1 MGITGNTIQAI
12 AKASA
17 TTIRT
22 LARGSV
28 TIPFVA
34 EVKIGW
40 TSVVEMEIRLLSPEA
55 ATDLVR
61 VSGPVA
67 VIGLVLA
74 SDQVAVTDLVLASGP
89 VAATDLVLVSDL
101 EVNDRAQG
109 NDRAQDNDQAR
120 GNDRAQVN
128 GLRAHAPVQDSG
140 LPVHVA
146 AAMPSETSGPVE
158 LPTCSPAAGTRA
170 SAVVAEVVSAAA
182 VAAVFAV
189 AAVVASEV
197 AVVAVSAAVAGVA
210 AVAADD
216 QISR

>member
-1 MGITGNTIQAI
+1 MEITGNTIQAI

-22 LARGSV
+22 LARGLV

-74 SDQVAVTDLVLASGP
+74 SDQVAVTGLVLASGP

-101 EVNDRAQG
+101 EV

-170 SAVVAEVVSAAA
+170 SAVVAE
-182 VAAVFAV
+182 AVFAV

-210 AVAADD
+210 EVAGDD

>member
-1 MGITGNTIQAI
+1 VEITGNTIPAI

-22 LARGSV
+22 LARGLV

-61 VSGPVA
+61 VSDQVA
-67 VIGLVLA
+67 VTGLVLA
-74 SDQVAVTDLVLASGP
+74 SDQVAVTGLVLACGP
-89 VAATDLVLVSDL
+89 VAAIDLVRVSDL

-109 NDRAQDNDQAR
+109 NDQAR

-128 GLRAHAPVQDSG
+128 GLWAHAPVQDSG

-170 SAVVAEVVSAAA
+170 SAVVAEVVSAVAA
-182 VAAVFAV
+182 AAVFAV

-210 AVAADD
+210 EVAGDD

>member
-1 MGITGNTIQAI
+1 MEITGNTIQAI

-22 LARGSV
+22 LARGLV

-67 VIGLVLA
+67 VIGLVPA

-109 NDRAQDNDQAR
+109 NDRARGNGQAR
-120 GNDRAQVN
+120 GN

-158 LPTCSPAAGTRA
+158 LPTCNPAAGTRA
-170 SAVVAEVVSAAA
+170 SAVVTEVVSAVAA
-182 VAAVFAV
+182 AAVFAV

-197 AVVAVSAAVAGVA
+197 AVVVVSAAVAGVA
-210 AVAADD
+210 EVAGDD

>member
-1 MGITGNTIQAI
+1 MEITGNTIQAI

-61 VSGPVA
+61 
-67 VIGLVLA
+67 
-74 SDQVAVTDLVLASGP
+74 
-89 VAATDLVLVSDL
+89 VSDL

-170 SAVVAEVVSAAA
+170 SAVVAEVVSAVAA
-182 VAAVFAV
+182 AAVFAV
-189 AAVVASEV
+189 AAGVASEV

>member
-34 EVKIGW
+34 EAKIGW
-40 TSVVEMEIRLLSPEA
+40 ISVVEMEIRLLSPEA

-101 EVNDRAQG
+101 EGNDRVQG
-109 NDRAQDNDQAR
+109 NDRAR

-170 SAVVAEVVSAAA
+170 SAVVAE
-182 VAAVFAV
+182 AVFAV

-210 AVAADD
+210 EVAGDD
-216 QISR
+216 PISR

>member
-1 MGITGNTIQAI
+1 MEITGNTIQAI

-22 LARGSV
+22 LARGLV

-109 NDRAQDNDQAR
+109 NDRAR

-140 LPVHVA
+140 LQVHVA

-170 SAVVAEVVSAAA
+170 SAVVAEVVSA
-182 VAAVFAV
+182 V
-189 AAVVASEV
+189 AAVVASGVAVVVGSEV
-197 AVVAVSAAVAGVA
+197 AVVAVSVAVAGVA
-210 AVAADD
+210 EVAGDD

>member
-1 MGITGNTIQAI
+1 MEITGNTIQAI

-22 LARGSV
+22 LARGLV

-67 VIGLVLA
+67 VIGLVPA

-101 EVNDRAQG
+101 EV

-170 SAVVAEVVSAAA
+170 SAVVAEVVSAVAA
-182 VAAVFAV
+182 AAVFAV

-210 AVAADD
+210 EVAGDD

>member
-1 MGITGNTIQAI
+1 MEITGNTIQAI

-22 LARGSV
+22 LARGLV

-101 EVNDRAQG
+101 EVNDRAQ
-109 NDRAQDNDQAR
+109 DNDQAR

-170 SAVVAEVVSAAA
+170 SAVVAEVVSAVAA
-182 VAAVFAV
+182 AAVFAV

-197 AVVAVSAAVAGVA
+197 AVVAVSVAVAGVA
-210 AVAADD
+210 EVAGDD

>member
-22 LARGSV
+22 LARGLV

-74 SDQVAVTDLVLASGP
+74 SDQVAVTGLVLACGP
-89 VAATDLVLVSDL
+89 VAAIDLVRVSDL

-109 NDRAQDNDQAR
+109 NDQAR

-128 GLRAHAPVQDSG
+128 GLWAHAPVQDSG

-170 SAVVAEVVSAAA
+170 SAVVAEVVSAVAA
-182 VAAVFAV
+182 AAVFAV

-210 AVAADD
+210 EVAGDD

>member
-1 MGITGNTIQAI
+1 VGITGNTIQAI

-146 AAMPSETSGPVE
+146 AMPSETSVPVE

-197 AVVAVSAAVAGVA
+197 AVVVVSAAVAGVA
-210 AVAADD
+210 EVAGDD
-216 QISR
+216 PISR

>member
-1 MGITGNTIQAI
+1 MEITGNTIQAI

-22 LARGSV
+22 LARGLV

-109 NDRAQDNDQAR
+109 NDQAR

-170 SAVVAEVVSAAA
+170 SAVVAEVVSAVAA
-182 VAAVFAV
+182 AAVFAV

-197 AVVAVSAAVAGVA
+197 AVVAVSVAVAGVA
-210 AVAADD
+210 EVAGDD

>member
-1 MGITGNTIQAI
+1 MEITGNTIQAI

-22 LARGSV
+22 LARGLV

-101 EVNDRAQG
+101 EVNDRAQ
-109 NDRAQDNDQAR
+109 
-120 GNDRAQVN
+120 VN

-140 LPVHVA
+140 LPVHV

-197 AVVAVSAAVAGVA
+197 AVVAVSVAVAGVA
-210 AVAADD
+210 EVAGDD

>member
-22 LARGSV
+22 LARGLV

-40 TSVVEMEIRLLSPEA
+40 TSVVEMEIRLLSPE
-55 ATDLVR
+55 
-61 VSGPVA
+61 
-67 VIGLVLA
+67 
-74 SDQVAVTDLVLASGP
+74 
-89 VAATDLVLVSDL
+89 AATDLVLVSDL

-158 LPTCSPAAGTRA
+158 LPTCNPAAGTRA
-170 SAVVAEVVSAAA
+170 SAVVTEVVSAVAAEVVSA
-182 VAAVFAV
+182 VAAGVASEVAV
-189 AAVVASEV
+189 VVASEV
-197 AVVAVSAAVAGVA
+197 AVVVVSAAVAGVA
-210 AVAADD
+210 EVAGDD

>member
-1 MGITGNTIQAI
+1 M
-12 AKASA
+12 
-17 TTIRT
+17 
-22 LARGSV
+22 

-109 NDRAQDNDQAR
+109 NDRARGNGQAR
-120 GNDRAQVN
+120 GN

-158 LPTCSPAAGTRA
+158 LPTCNPAAGTRA
-170 SAVVAEVVSAAA
+170 SAVVTEVVSA
-182 VAAVFAV
+182 VAAEVVFAV

-197 AVVAVSAAVAGVA
+197 AVVVVSAAVAGGG
-210 AVAADD
+210 
-216 QISR
+216 SRRWRATIRYHAKA

>member
-74 SDQVAVTDLVLASGP
+74 SGP

-140 LPVHVA
+140 LQVHVA
-146 AAMPSETSGPVE
+146 AAMPSETSVPVE

-170 SAVVAEVVSAAA
+170 SAVVAEVVSAA
-182 VAAVFAV
+182 
-189 AAVVASEV
+189 
-197 AVVAVSAAVAGVA
+197 VAGVA
-210 AVAADD
+210 EVAGDD

>member
-1 MGITGNTIQAI
+1 MEITGNTIQAI

-22 LARGSV
+22 LARGLV

-109 NDRAQDNDQAR
+109 NDQAR

-170 SAVVAEVVSAAA
+170 SAVVTEVVSAVAA
-182 VAAVFAV
+182 AAVFAV

-197 AVVAVSAAVAGVA
+197 AVVAVSVAVAGVA
-210 AVAADD
+210 EVAGDD

>member
-34 EVKIGW
+34 EAKIGW
-40 TSVVEMEIRLLSPEA
+40 ISVVEMEIRLLSPVA

-61 VSGPVA
+61 ASGPVA

-101 EVNDRAQG
+101 EVNDRAQV
-109 NDRAQDNDQAR
+109 NDQAR

-146 AAMPSETSGPVE
+146 AMPSETSVPVE